1 MASWCNIH
9 IYIYMYYIVMASWCN
24 KLLVGLLIPAFF
36 TRCFPGR
43 GNSFWERVSRMFPL
57 PCTSSSRNACC
68 TKRTCYL
75 RSPKAQTS
83 PRLGH
88 KSDIVKCSNPKRPVK
103 ITWGFTSGF
112 WNSSEGLVQ
121 FLCHF
126 VHPANGMRFCDPH
139 ISERCSQQG
148 GTTCHPQVYSATS
161 LKHQI
166 LPPKR

>member
-1 MASWCNIH
+1 MRGLQAKERHVAPLESTAVEIVLRMNDTNIIIYIDVYIYIISSWPLGAIY

-103 ITWGFTSGF
+103 IT
-112 WNSSEGLVQ
+112 
-121 FLCHF
+121 
-126 VHPANGMRFCDPH
+126 
-139 ISERCSQQG
+139 
-148 GTTCHPQVYSATS
+148 
-161 LKHQI
+161 
-166 LPPKR
+166 